1 VPLVYVPLRLF
12 VVLDV
17 SPGVPVTFSQ
27 FLSVLEAR
35 WRSAL
40 VVWCTVVGLVLGLS
54 LLTPKQYTASSSV
67 LVDIKAPDPVL
78 GNTQPS
84 SNVTTTSVMATQMD
98 VMQSERVV
106 SQALKAMKL
115 TDSQPLR
122 DKWQSVTGGEG
133 SFETWMAVAYTSPD
147 PKVSAN
153 LVNAIV
159 RAYID
164 TTLELKVNPARQYNN
179 FFDERAK
186 ELRAAL
192 ETAQGKLSAFQ
203 QSKGLLATDERV
215 DIENTRL
222 NELVSQL
229 VALQAVAAE
238 SGSRTRQARAD
249 GNLQE
254 VLSSPMVTN
263 LSMEVSRQETKL
275 KELSERLGPNH
286 PQVQELQATL
296 STVRSQ
302 LIIEKSKASAS
313 VGVNNR
319 VNQQRLAQLTQSVDE
334 QRAKVLTLKGQ
345 RDEAAVLLR
354 DIESAQR
361 SYDAVLTRANQAE
374 LESRNTQTNLAVLKT
389 ATPPPSPSSPQIWMN
404 VSVAAVLGALLAVI
418 VALGRERLD
427 PRLRSETDVLE
438 GLMQTMLVVL
448 PKSSQ
453 RTAQGRTRL
462 QSTKT
467 RVVTGLPRPAN

>member
-1 VPLVYVPLRLF
+1 M
-12 VVLDV
+12 
-17 SPGVPVTFSQ
+17 TFSQ

-133 SFETWMAVAYTSPD
+133 SFETWLVETVQKKLEVRPARESSVMAVAYTSPD

-427 PRLRSETDVLE
+427 PRLRSEADVLE